1 MTDRVLIA
9 GAGPVGL
16 TMALERSRYRV
27 PVRVIDKIAGPSD
40 TSRAVAIW
48 PRTLELLDR
57 SGVTKDLIAVGNRVV
72 TANIFAGKNQVGQI
86 RLSDVVSPFP
96 FALMTPQYETEG
108 VLRRHLKTY
117 GVEPQFSTELADI
130 EQDET
135 GVTATLRT
143 ADGTEAT
150 ERFDWLV
157 ACDGSHSVVRHR
169 LGLEFQGDTLGLD
182 WTQGDFHLTGMPI
195 PSSELAIFWHPEGA
209 LMFFPMAPD
218 RYRIIT
224 SLGPSSDVEPVPLDL
239 DAFQKVID
247 RRGPGGITLTGTVW
261 TSAFRINE
269 RQVGA
274 YRSGRIFLAG
284 DAAHVH
290 SPAGGQGM
298 NTGMQD
304 AINLA
309 WKLALVSRRISAA
322 PELLDSYD
330 AERRPVGA
338 EVIRESGR
346 LTKAATLESHALQDV
361 RNFVAHW
368 VLGLPVAQHAITGM
382 ITELAIGYPKSV
394 LNGPSDDGGAGT
406 RIAPVAGEPPY
417 GATDAPRFSLRGS
430 GEGATSLLLQFPT
443 LLEPQLRAPQEAGQ
457 LTLVRPDGYL
467 AASVSEGEWREIAA
481 YLAQFAAPA

>member
-16 TMALERSRYRV
+16 TMALELSRYGV

-48 PRTLELLDR
+48 PRTLELFDR
-57 SGVTKDLIAVGNRVV
+57 SGVTTDLIAVGNRVV
-72 TANIFAGKNQVGQI
+72 AANIFSGKSQIGQI
-86 RLSDVVSPFP
+86 RLNDIVSPFP

-108 VLRRHLKTY
+108 VLRRHLKLRD
-117 GVEPQFSTELADI
+117 VEPQFSTELTEI
-130 EQDET
+130 QQDLD
-135 GVTATLRT
+135 GVTATMRA
-143 ADGTEAT
+143 ADGTETT

-195 PSSELAIFWHPEGA
+195 PSSELAIFLHPEGA
-209 LMFFPMAPD
+209 LVFFPMAPD

-224 SLGPSSDVEPVPLDL
+224 SLGRSTAVEPVPLDL
-239 DAFQKVID
+239 EAFQKVID
-247 RRGPGGITLTGTVW
+247 RRGPGGVTLTGTVW

-274 YRSGRIFLAG
+274 YRSGRVFLAG

-309 WKLALVSRRISAA
+309 WKLALVSRGISTA
-322 PELLDSYD
+322 PELLESYD
-330 AERRPVGA
+330 AERRPTGA
-338 EVIRESGR
+338 EVIRESGK
-346 LTKAATLESHALQDV
+346 LTKAATIESHALQDV
-361 RNFVAHW
+361 RNVVAHW
-368 VLGLPVAQHAITGM
+368 VLGLPAAQHAVAGL
-382 ITELAIGYPKSV
+382 ITELAIAYPKSI
-394 LNGPSDDGGAGT
+394 LNGPSGGDRAGS
-406 RIAPVAGEPPY
+406 RVSPVAGEPPY
-417 GATDAPRFSLRGS
+417 GATDTPRFGLHGC
-430 GEGATSLLLQFPT
+430 GEGAKSLLSQFPT
-443 LLEPQLRAPQEAGQ
+443 LLEHQLRAPQAVGQ

-467 AASVSEGEWREIAA
+467 AASVPEGDWREIAA
-481 YLAQFAAPA
+481 YLALFAAPA

>member
-1 MTDRVLIA
+1 
-9 GAGPVGL
+9 
-16 TMALERSRYRV
+16 
-27 PVRVIDKIAGPSD
+27 
-40 TSRAVAIW
+40 
-48 PRTLELLDR
+48 
-57 SGVTKDLIAVGNRVV
+57 
-72 TANIFAGKNQVGQI
+72 
-86 RLSDVVSPFP
+86 
-96 FALMTPQYETEG
+96 
-108 VLRRHLKTY
+108 
-117 GVEPQFSTELADI
+117 
-130 EQDET
+130 
-135 GVTATLRT
+135 
-143 ADGTEAT
+143 
-150 ERFDWLV
+150 
-157 ACDGSHSVVRHR
+157 
-169 LGLEFQGDTLGLD
+169 
-182 WTQGDFHLTGMPI
+182 
-195 PSSELAIFWHPEGA
+195 
-209 LMFFPMAPD
+209 MFFPMAPD

-382 ITELAIGYPKSV
+382 ITELAI
-394 LNGPSDDGGAGT
+394 SDDGGAGT